1 MKLIKSSLFTLL
13 VLIFVCTANTFG
25 QSDRGTLR
33 GTVTDQNDAVIAG
46 AKVTATSVDQN
57 DTREVTTGDG
67 GIFVLPELKA
77 GLYTLA
83 VEAAGFKRTS
93 VANVK
98 VDVQGVQ
105 SLAIKLDVGEVTGNV
120 VNVDAE
126 AVSINTDSPVRQTTV
141 TERQVRELPL
151 QVSSEF
157 SGRSPLSFIFLD
169 SNVGA
174 SDQSGASNSSKFRV
188 SGGQASGTEIL
199 IDGAST
205 RRTQNGNFFSEVAPG
220 PNAYQ
225 EFTISTNS
233 FSAEFGNSAGGVV
246 NFTLKS
252 GTNNFHGEGYDLI
265 RNEKLNAN
273 SYYNNANNL
282 KRNRDNENNFGF
294 NVGGPI
300 YIPGFGEGTPL
311 IRSLKDK
318 AFFFFNYEGYR
329 LNLGVNTLQS
339 VPTVKERTG
348 DFSELL
354 TDPYV
359 LSTTGPINIYNPHQP
374 VATRS
379 IIPGN
384 RLDLVPSLIDPAGLK
399 ILQFYPLPTRSGIH
413 NNYEST
419 IVLPQSSN
427 QYQIKTD
434 FNLSQKQHLNV
445 SFSRRLNDRYAGDP
459 PVLPLPY
466 VQAFGPFQQ
475 SFLSYIGRIQHDY
488 TINSNLIN
496 HFNVGYTYYDTVNGN
511 TTLGFDTS
519 SLGIPS
525 NATANQAFPL
535 IDFVGEG
542 NNGNSPKFTTDIGS
556 TDFSD
561 HIHDGSL
568 ELSDALTY
576 IRGKQTFKFGATYR
590 NNQYNVQQLIHP
602 GGRFGFHQDQTRRD
616 GDNASGSPL
625 ASLVTGATEWS
636 FVGNDQVDPAFR
648 QMTQS
653 YFVQDDFKLTPK
665 LTLNV
670 GLRYDLPGARTEAGN
685 RFRTF
690 NPDTINPAIRKAGA
704 IIGAGGQGGLLAEY
718 KSLIPQDKSNIGP
731 RLGAAYALDSKTVL
745 RGGIGLYYAPL
756 IYGIGGNGSLKDG
769 TIGYN
774 YDDYLTT
781 PGNDAVPTQFL
792 STFQPLPTFNN
803 NPGTQAVGT
812 YSTVPYFDQNFKT
825 GRTLQ
830 YTFDIQRELPFKLV
844 ASVGYIGHHD
854 DRLRS
859 NFGRLNALPLNALRL
874 GYTILNK
881 QFDDLSPSDRTY
893 AASIGINIPTTPNGV
908 YNGFLGRCPGNID
921 FRACTVAQALKPF
934 PQYGRIDNYLES
946 QGESTYNAVQAK
958 LDRRFAQGIQFGLA
972 YTFSRLITNA
982 SEDILGGSPLTGVI
996 QNPFDR
1002 SSLKAV
1008 SSTNSPHVF
1017 VANFLAELPFGKG
1030 KKYLNGNKYLNTLVG
1045 GFQVSGIFRYQAGLP
1060 LVVSVSSDTGNG
1072 NWTDLVGYDTNL
1084 RPNLTGQ
1091 DLSTV
1096 SPCRNIA
1103 PENDRRYSL
1112 NCGAFSFPSDFTR
1125 PPTIDSANPAYAA
1138 FYADPSRFFGNSPV
1152 VNTNFRS
1159 PAYFSENINILK
1171 KTKITETVYFE
1182 IGAEFF
1188 NAFNRSR
1195 FLQPDGY
1202 LGRYFNGSFDNT
1214 NFGQEG
1220 VAQPVGPY
1228 GGNRVI
1234 QVRGRLVF

>member
-126 AVSINTDSPVRQTTV
+126 AVSINTDSPVRQTTI

-151 QVSSEF
+151 QIGSEVQ
-157 SGRSPLSFIFLD
+157 GRTPLSFIFLD

-174 SDQSGASNSSKFRV
+174 SDQSGTSNSSKFRV

-233 FSAEFGNSAGGVV
+233 FSAEFGNSAGGVI

-252 GTNNFHGEGYDLI
+252 GSNNFHGEVYDLV
-265 RNEKLNAN
+265 RNEKLNSN
-273 SYYNNANNL
+273 SFYNNANGL
-282 KRNRDNENNFGF
+282 KRNRDNENNYGF
-294 NVGGPI
+294 NIGGPI
-300 YIPGFGEGTPL
+300 YVPGFGEGTPL

-339 VPTVKERTG
+339 VPTVRMRTG
-348 DFSELL
+348 DFGELL
-354 TDPYV
+354 TDPFV
-359 LSTTGPINIYNPHQP
+359 LATTGPINIYDPRQP
-374 VATRS
+374 VDSRS

-384 RLDLVPSLIDPAGLK
+384 RLDLVTSVINGRTLLDQAGLNIVK
-399 ILQFYPLPTRSGIH
+399 FYPLPTRAGVH

-419 IVLPQSSN
+419 IATPQTSS

-434 FNLSQKQHLNV
+434 FNLSQKQHLNF
-445 SFSRRLNDRYAGDP
+445 SFSRRINDRLAGDP
-459 PVLPLPY
+459 PVLPAPY

-475 SFLSYIGRIQHDY
+475 KFISYISRIQHDY
-488 TINSNLIN
+488 TITSNIIN
-496 HFNVGYTYYDTVNGN
+496 HFNLGYTYYDTGNRN

-519 SLGIPS
+519 SLGIPR
-525 NATANQAFPL
+525 NATSNQAFPL

-576 IRGKQTFKFGATYR
+576 IRGRQTFKFGATYR

-616 GDNASGSPL
+616 GDFSSGSPL

-653 YFVQDDFKLTPK
+653 YFVQDDLKLTKK

-670 GLRYDLPGARTEAGN
+670 GLRYDLPGVRSEAHD
-685 RFRTF
+685 RFRSFDPNTV
-690 NPDTINPAIRKAGA
+690 NPAINRKGA
-704 IIGAGGQGGLLAEY
+704 IIGAAGQGGLQAQYRTLV
-718 KSLIPQDKSNIGP
+718 PQDKTNIGP
-731 RLGAAYALDSKTVL
+731 RLGAAYALDSKTVV

-781 PGNDAVPTQFL
+781 PGAGAISSQWL
-792 STFQPLPTFNN
+792 STFRPLPSDNN
-803 NPGTQAVGT
+803 NSGTQALGAD
-812 YSTVPYFDQNFKT
+812 VPFFDQNFKV

-830 YTFDIQRELPFKLV
+830 YTVDVQRELPFRLI
-844 ASVGYIGHHD
+844 ASLGYIGHQD

-859 NFGRLNALPLNALRL
+859 NFGRLNAVPLNALKL
-874 GYTILNK
+874 GYPILNK
-881 QFDDLSPSDRTY
+881 NFNDLTAADRTY
-893 AASIGINIPTTPNGV
+893 AASVGITLAANSNAVFTGFNGS
-908 YNGFLGRCPGNID
+908 
-921 FRACTVAQALKPF
+921 VAQSLKPF
-934 PQYGRIDNYLES
+934 PQYGRIQNYLES
-946 QGESTYNAVQAK
+946 EGESSYNAVQAK

-982 SEDILGGSPLTGVI
+982 SEDILGGSPLTGSI

-1002 SSLKAV
+1002 KALKTT
-1008 SSTNSPHVF
+1008 SPTNSPQVF

-1030 KKYLNGNKYLNTLVG
+1030 KKYLNGNKFVNAFVG

-1060 LVVSVSSDTGNG
+1060 LVVSVSPDTGNG

-1091 DLSTV
+1091 NLSTV
-1096 SPCRNIA
+1096 SPCSSIA
-1103 PENDRRYSL
+1103 PEADRRYSL

-1125 PPTIDSANPAYAA
+1125 PTTTDPSNAAYAA
-1138 FYADPSRFFGNSPV
+1138 FYSDPTKFFGNAPV
-1152 VNTNFRS
+1152 VLTNFRS
-1159 PAYFSENINILK
+1159 PSYFAENLNILK
-1171 KTKITETVYFE
+1171 KTRISETAYFE

-1188 NAFNRSR
+1188 NLFNRSR
-1195 FLQPDGY
+1195 YLQPDGY
-1202 LGRYFNGSFDNT
+1202 LGRYFNGKFDNT

-1220 VAQPVGPY
+1220 VALPVGAF

-1234 QVRGRLVF
+1234 QLRGRIVF